1 MKSTGVAYVLWAL
14 CIVGLCG
21 IHRFYAGKVLTGII
35 WLFTF
40 GLLGFGQLIDL
51 VLIPGMITNANL
63 RFVAFGGP
71 RQNVN
76 QHQNVVVNV
85 VAPPGTGRP

>member
-1 MKSTGVAYVLWAL
+1 MLHA
-14 CIVGLCG
+14 
-21 IHRFYAGKVLTGII
+21 GII

-40 GLLGFGQLIDL
+40 GLLGFGQLLDL

-63 RFVAFGGP
+63 RFVAFGGA

-85 VAPPGTGRP
+85 VAPSGTGRP

>member
-1 MKSTGVAYVLWAL
+1 MLWAL
-14 CIVGLCG
+14 RIVGRCG
-21 IHRFYAGKVLTGII
+21 IHRLYADKVLTGII
-35 WLFTF
+35 WLFIF

-63 RFVAFGGP
+63 RFLAFGGA

-76 QHQNVVVNV
+76 QHQNGVVNV
-85 VAPPGTGRP
+85 VAPSRTGRP